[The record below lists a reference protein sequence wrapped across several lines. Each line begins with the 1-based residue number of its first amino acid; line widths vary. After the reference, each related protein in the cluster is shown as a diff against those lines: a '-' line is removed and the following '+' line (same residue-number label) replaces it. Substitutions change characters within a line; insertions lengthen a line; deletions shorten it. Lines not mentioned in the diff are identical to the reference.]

1 MTRQLITTHNVS
13 GGSMQTAMTG
23 KGASI
28 DRDNKVSFTVALPVY
43 KEEGILK
50 HLHSLLTQA
59 CASVED
65 NYEILYINDGSRDGT
80 GEILRQ
86 LAAEDRH
93 VSFVELSRNFG
104 HPAALEVGIE
114 IADGQSLILMDADLQ
129 DDPAVI
135 PELLRI
141 QREEGAE
148 VVHVVRTNR
157 KEPLVMR
164 LMFRVF
170 HWFIQRT
177 ATYPVTR
184 NSGSFGLP
192 GARALAEVRNMTE
205 RLRYFPGL
213 RAFVGFKQIELKV
226 ERDARYDKRSRVG
239 FIGLVRLA
247 GLAFFVETRMPITIF
262 YLLSLISLLT
272 SLGLATY
279 ALIAKVSGIAIV
291 AWTSTVTSIS
301 FFSGVIIL
309 DQAFICE
316 YLVRIYEETRRRPI
330 YIVDKLHRARITTEI
345 RDDSH

>member
-1 MTRQLITTHNVS
+1 MHAAITDK
-13 GGSMQTAMTG
+13 GS
-23 KGASI
+23 SI
-28 DRDNKVSFTVALPVY
+28 DRDSKVPFTVALPVY
-43 KEEGILK
+43 NEEGVLK

-80 GEILRQ
+80 GQILRQ
-86 LAAEDRH
+86 LAEEDPH
-93 VSFVELSRNFG
+93 VSVVELSRNFG

-114 IADGQSLILMDADLQ
+114 IAEGQSLILMDADLQ

-148 VVHVVRTNR
+148 VVYVVRTNR

-164 LMFRVF
+164 LMFRVS
-170 HWFIQRT
+170 HWLVQRT

-184 NSGSFGLP
+184 NSGSFGLL

-213 RAFVGFKQIELKV
+213 RAFVGFKQVELKV
-226 ERDARYDKRSRVG
+226 ERGARYDKKSRVG

-247 GLAFFVETRMPITIF
+247 GLVFFAETRAPITIF
-262 YLLSLISLLT
+262 YLLSVVSLLISL
-272 SLGLATY
+272 GLVTY
-279 ALIAKVSGIAIV
+279 ALITKLSGFAIV
-291 AWTSTVTSIS
+291 AWTSTVTSIA
-301 FFSGVIIL
+301 FFSSVIIL
-309 DQAFICE
+309 GQAFICE
-316 YLVRIYEETRRRPI
+316 YLARIYEETRHRPI
-330 YIVDKLHRARITTEI
+330 YIVDNLHRARITTEVQD
-345 RDDSH
+345 DDSH